1 MPAFARGLS
10 PLRGNYLPLGDFAER
25 ARSARERAQR
35 SRRVAHEKAVLEPVP
50 MSDDPE
56 RSRWMRWWEVGLQM
70 QRSEV
75 RGVGWDKACSSVRA
89 LEQRKS
95 HGRLIEDIPAPK
107 GFGGRWSEQR
117 EPVRQRAEDALNEG
131 ARRLQRDLN
140 QRGVL
145 CDKRHPCEVTISRTK
160 VLRAARAEGV
170 RVGQQKS
177 AAPRVRICLPRD
189 VSHLNRTRVCD
200 PWGERWQR
208 NGGMYLDAWPQVVE
222 RWSSTDWQ
230 RVRREK
236 RHCAEFDMESL
247 SRWWRGLRE
256 EPAFLNRTNPLLS
269 RHLAAKL
276 LAGQQ
281 MTNLGAYLEAL
292 PELLSA
298 ADATMR
304 AGAKGVGRTCA
315 FVGSGHDLRCG
326 ARRGREIDGHDAIF
340 RANGAQQPENRG
352 RFMPSEMLGARTDF
366 RVNCLDNSSALPSMR
381 SEVCIIP
388 LSWWLQK
395 PGSES
400 VGNTARSCCEKLTR
414 SSYQP
419 STLLPLVK
427 RGFTFAFL
435 NGAASFLASLPLNA
449 DPTLHGPGLA
459 DSLLFPNKP
468 GVIVPSDSFLSNS
481 GGNALY
487 AALAVCDRVNVFGAG
502 LFSEEGASGDK
513 LYAHS
518 YDDRV
523 GRCATPARGLEI
535 LRMAQAAP
543 GVNEKI
549 NGHRFAPRWLRSR
562 IQDELLLH
570 VMHAFDIVR
579 WIQ

>member
-1 MPAFARGLS
+1 MR
-10 PLRGNYLPLGDFAER
+10 
-25 ARSARERAQR
+25 
-35 SRRVAHEKAVLEPVP
+35 
-50 MSDDPE
+50 DDPE
-56 RSRWMRWWEVGLQM
+56 RARWTRWWVVGLQM
-70 QRSEV
+70 RRSDV
-75 RGVGWDKACSSVRA
+75 RGIGWDQACSSVRA

-95 HGRLIEDIPAPK
+95 HDRLIEAIPAPRRFN
-107 GFGGRWSEQR
+107 GQFVSRWSEQR
-117 EPVRQRAEDALNEG
+117 QRLRQQAEDALDEG

-140 QRGVL
+140 RRSVL
-145 CDKRHPCEVTISRTK
+145 CDRRHPCEVTISRK
-160 VLRAARAEGV
+160 GLRAARAESAGA
-170 RVGQQKS
+170 GKQKHT
-177 AAPRVRICLPRD
+177 APRVRVCLPRD

-208 NGGMYLDAWPQVVE
+208 NGGMYLDAWPQIIE
-222 RWSSTDWQ
+222 RWSSTNWL

-247 SRWWRGLRE
+247 SGWWRGLRE
-256 EPAFLNRTNPLLS
+256 EPAFLNMTNPLLG

-276 LAGQQ
+276 LAGQRW
-281 MTNLGAYLEAL
+281 TDIGAYLEAL

-304 AGAKGVGRTCA
+304 TGAKGAGRTCA
-315 FVGSGHDLRCG
+315 FVGSGHDLRC
-326 ARRGREIDGHDAIF
+326 ARRGREIDAHDAIF
-340 RANGAQQPENRG
+340 RANGAQQPEDRG
-352 RFMPSEMLGARTDF
+352 RFMPPEMLGARTDY
-366 RVNCLDNSSALPSMR
+366 RVNCLHNSSALPSMR

-388 LSWWLQK
+388 LPWWLQK
-395 PGSES
+395 PGGES
-400 VGNTARSCCEKLTR
+400 VGNTARSCCERLTR

-419 STLLPLVK
+419 SALLPLVK

-435 NGAASFLASLPLNA
+435 NGAASFIASLPLSLNG

-459 DSLLFPNKP
+459 DSLLFPKMP
-468 GVIVPSDSFLSNS
+468 VTVPSDSFLSNS

-487 AALAVCDRVNVFGAG
+487 AALALCDRVNVFGAG

-523 GRCATPARGLEI
+523 GRCATPTRGLGA

-543 GVNEKI
+543 GANENI
-549 NGHRFAPRWLRSR
+549 NGVAYAPRWLRSR

-570 VMHAFDIVR
+570 VMHAFDIIR
-579 WIQ
+579 WVQ

>member
-1 MPAFARGLS
+1 
-10 PLRGNYLPLGDFAER
+10 
-25 ARSARERAQR
+25 
-35 SRRVAHEKAVLEPVP
+35 

-56 RSRWMRWWEVGLQM
+56 RLRWVRWWEVGLKLH
-70 QRSEV
+70 RSEV
-75 RGVGWDKACSSVRA
+75 RGVGWNKACASVRA

-95 HGRLIEDIPAPK
+95 HGRLIEDIPSPT
-107 GFGGRWSEQR
+107 GFGGRWSEQS
-117 EPVRQRAEDALNEG
+117 PQVRHRADDALDEG

-145 CDKRHPCEVTISRTK
+145 CDRRHPCEVTISRDPRTTIMS
-160 VLRAARAEGV
+160 V
-170 RVGQQKS
+170 RGWERPVNVKGPRVRLH
-177 AAPRVRICLPRD
+177 APRLRICLPRN

-208 NGGMYLDAWPQVVE
+208 NGGMYLDAWPQIAE
-222 RWSSTDWQ
+222 RWPSEE
-230 RVRREK
+230 RRRAKREK

-247 SRWWRGLRE
+247 SRWWRGLRS
-256 EPAFLNRTNPLLS
+256 EPAFLNMTNPLLS

-281 MTNLGAYLEAL
+281 MANLDAYLAAL

-304 AGAKGVGRTCA
+304 ARAPAARRSCA

-326 ARRGREIDGHDAIF
+326 AHRGREIDAHDAVF

-352 RFMPSEMLGARTDF
+352 RFMPPEMLGGRTDF

-381 SEVCIIP
+381 SEVCVIP

-395 PGSES
+395 PGSEF
-400 VGNTARSCCEKLTR
+400 VGNTARSCCETLTR
-414 SSYQP
+414 SSYEP
-419 STLLPLVK
+419 KTLLPLVK
-427 RGFTFAFL
+427 RGFAFAFL

-449 DPTLHGPGLA
+449 DPALHGSGLA

-468 GVIVPSDSFLSNS
+468 GVTIPSGSFLSNS

-513 LYAHS
+513 MYAHS

-523 GRCATPARGLEI
+523 GRCATPARGLGVLKLI
-535 LRMAQAAP
+535 SAAP

-549 NGHRFAPRWLRSR
+549 NGLRYAPRWLRSR

>member
-1 MPAFARGLS
+1 MR
-10 PLRGNYLPLGDFAER
+10 
-25 ARSARERAQR
+25 
-35 SRRVAHEKAVLEPVP
+35 
-50 MSDDPE
+50 DDPE
-56 RSRWMRWWEVGLQM
+56 RARWVRWWEVGLQM

-107 GFGGRWSEQR
+107 RFGERWSEQR
-117 EPVRQRAEDALNEG
+117 QRVQQLAEDALEEG

-145 CDKRHPCEVTISRTK
+145 CDRRHPCEVTISRPK
-160 VLRAARAEGV
+160 VLRAARSESV
-170 RVGQQKS
+170 RVGTQKN

-208 NGGMYLDAWPQVVE
+208 NGGMYLDAWPQMVE
-222 RWSSTDWQ
+222 RWSSTDWL

-236 RHCAEFDMESL
+236 RHCAEFDIESL

-256 EPAFLNRTNPLLS
+256 ETPFLNMTNPLLS

-304 AGAKGVGRTCA
+304 TGAKGVGRTCA

-326 ARRGREIDGHDAIF
+326 ARRGREIDAHDAIF

-352 RFMPSEMLGARTDF
+352 RFMPPEMLGARTDF

-400 VGNTARSCCEKLTR
+400 VGNTARSCCERLTR

-435 NGAASFLASLPLNA
+435 NGAASFLASLPLTA
-449 DPTLHGPGLA
+449 EPTLGGPGLA

-468 GVIVPSDSFLSNS
+468 GVTVPSDSFLSSS

-487 AALAVCDRVNVFGAG
+487 AALAVCDRVNVYGAG

-523 GRCATPARGLEI
+523 GRCATPTRGLEI

-549 NGHRFAPRWLRSR
+549 NGLRYAPRWLRAR

-570 VMHAFDIVR
+570 VMHAFDIIR